1 MYRYSAY
8 WVVEIAKQLNVANT
22 AVMHEMHRARII
34 YGLYTGRNANGKNI
48 LYAKNRN

>member
-22 AVMHEMHRARII
+22 DVMHEMHPAARII
-34 YGLYTGRNANGKNI
+34 YRLYTGRNANGK
-48 LYAKNRN
+48 KHSVR